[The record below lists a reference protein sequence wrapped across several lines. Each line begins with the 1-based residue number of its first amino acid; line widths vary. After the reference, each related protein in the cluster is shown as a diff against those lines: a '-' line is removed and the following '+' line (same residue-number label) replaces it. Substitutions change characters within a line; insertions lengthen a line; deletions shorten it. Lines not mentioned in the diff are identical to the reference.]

1 MKFANPQFLYLWLLV
16 PALLAAFV
24 WSGRRRFNL
33 IRLFGNPEL
42 LARIGSAVHPP
53 RRRLKQTLFVL
64 AIFFLVLALA
74 RPQWGASLTPI
85 KREGVDLVIVLDT
98 SLSMLAQDIK
108 PSRLEKAKHEL
119 WKLLDL
125 LRGDRVGLV
134 AFAGTSFTLC
144 PLTLDYQAAKMFLQS
159 IAPGV
164 IPEPGTALADAIK
177 TGVSN
182 FDSKTK
188 KFKAMILLT
197 DGENLEEGKEQD
209 PVAAAEKAAE
219 QGVVIYTVGIGSGRG
234 EPIPLPTDQGGVE
247 YKRDPGGQTVMSKL
261 DEDTLRKI
269 ALATGGKYYHATAE
283 EMELGKIYEAI
294 AGMEKKTF
302 EEQYH
307 VQYEDRFQWPLL
319 LAVLFLF
326 AEAVIPERKLRRQ

>member
-1 MKFANPQFLYLWLLV
+1 MKFSNPQFLYLWLLIPV
-16 PALLAAFV
+16 LIGAFA
-24 WSGRRRFNL
+24 WSGRRRFRL
-33 IRLFGNPEL
+33 IRSFGNPEL

-53 RRRLKQTLFVL
+53 RRRLKQTLFVFSV
-64 AIFFLVLALA
+64 FFLVLALA

-125 LRGDRVGLV
+125 LQGDRVAIV

-159 IAPGV
+159 INPGV
-164 IPEPGTALADAIK
+164 IPEAGTALADAIK
-177 TGVSN
+177 TGASN
-182 FDSKTK
+182 FDPKTK

-234 EPIPLPTDQGGVE
+234 EPIPLANDRGGVE

-261 DEDTLRKI
+261 DEDTLKKI
-269 ALATGGKYYHATAE
+269 ALAAGGKYYHATAE
-283 EMELGKIYEAI
+283 EMELGKIYQAI
-294 AGMEKKTF
+294 SGMEKKTF

-307 VQYEDRFQWPLL
+307 VQYEDRFQWPLALAAL
-319 LAVLFLF
+319 LLF
-326 AEAVIPERKLRRQ
+326 AEAVIPERKLRQK